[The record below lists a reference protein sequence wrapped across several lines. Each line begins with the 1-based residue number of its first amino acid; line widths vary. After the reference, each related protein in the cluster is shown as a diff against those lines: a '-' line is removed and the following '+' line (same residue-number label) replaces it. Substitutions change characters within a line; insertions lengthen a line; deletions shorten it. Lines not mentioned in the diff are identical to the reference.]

1 MVSMTINN
9 PQKMS
14 THENDNRSENKS
26 LNESAYETIEEF
38 IVQLRKELNK
48 TEYESERRCLDLFQ
62 S

>member
-9 PQKMS
+9 PQKAS
-14 THENDNRSENKS
+14 NQENDNRSEHKS

-48 TEYESERRCLDLFQ
+48 PEYESRNILF
-62 S
+62 